1 MSGGADSTALVA
13 LAVASGCVVTAV
25 HVDHGLRA
33 GSAEE
38 ADLVAA
44 TCARVGATFRRE
56 SVDVT
61 PGPNLEA
68 RSRAARYAVLPPEV
82 LTGHT
87 ADDQAETILLN
98 VLRGAA
104 GSGLAGMRPGLRR
117 PLLSLRRSET
127 EALCHDL
134 GLCVVDD
141 PSNRDLRFARN
152 RIRHR
157 VLPLLAETSARDL
170 VPVLCRQADII
181 RDDTDLLDE
190 LAALVD
196 PTDARA
202 VASAPVALARRA
214 IRGWLT
220 ELDPHRHPPDLATVA
235 RVLDVAAGTAI
246 ACEISGARRVQRHR
260 QRLSIV
266 PDLSQSPTRNG
277 EHSG

>member
-13 LAVASGCVVTAV
+13 LAIASGCVVTAV

-33 GSAEE
+33 GSAAE

-44 TCARVGATFRRE
+44 TCARVGATFRRV
-56 SVDVT
+56 SVDVM

-68 RSRAARYAVLPPEV
+68 RARSARYGVLPPAV
-82 LTGHT
+82 LTGHP
-87 ADDQAETILLN
+87 ADDPAETEQLT

-104 GSGLAGMRPGLRR
+104 GSGLAGMRPGFRR
-117 PLLSLRRSET
+117 PLLAVRRAET
-127 EALCHDL
+127 VSLCHDL
-134 GLCVVDD
+134 GLETVDD

-157 VLPLLAETSARDL
+157 VLPLLTETSARDL

-190 LAALVD
+190 LAAQLD
-196 PTDARA
+196 PTDARVMA
-202 VASAPVALARRA
+202 LAPVALARRA
-214 IRGWLT
+214 IRRWLT

-235 RVLDVAAGTAI
+235 RVLDVVAGTAI
-246 ACEISGARRVQRHR
+246 ACEISGARRVQRHH

-266 PDLSQSPTRNG
+266 PDLSESPTRNSEQPG
-277 EHSG
+277 